1 MAEGS
6 SGPVS
11 PAPHKGTKVYYQN
24 AGWLN
29 RISFSWMNRVLARG
43 RANKLRLSD
52 LQLPKSLYAEKE
64 YNRFQVEWQKQVH
77 SGDPSL
83 VRALWN
89 CYAGEF
95 LRIAFIKLCWGALLL
110 FTAFFLVR
118 SLVAFV
124 GDKTLDDMTGY
135 GLSIG
140 FFFSCFLMSM
150 CQQQL
155 YHLGAMQGVRVRGAV
170 TTAVYRKALRTENV
184 AQQSSDVLNLITND
198 CYRLFEAC
206 TTIHFV
212 WSGPIEA
219 LTIIGL
225 LISLIGYWG
234 LVALG
239 VVAFLLPVQLYIG
252 KTVAQLRSENIQTTD
267 HRVHLM
273 HEILMNIKL
282 VKFYAWEESFM
293 KQVAGLRDEE
303 MKVLQKSA
311 FLKSINLM
319 MVFLLPPGI
328 AVLLF
333 SLYLAFATTDYKL
346 PTTLAFTTLSLFNTL
361 RFPLVVLPK
370 SIKGLA
376 EALAA
381 AARIQKF
388 LLLNE
393 CSRPGQA
400 VVSAVPSS
408 AQAIEME
415 VKDSTPPGVLSFEH
429 ADLGYLKAVPL
440 DEKEHKQDE
449 HKQSEH
455 NDEVVTVV
463 RNVHFHLTPGKTMAL
478 VGPVGSGKS
487 SILMA
492 ALGEARAVSGVVKC
506 GGRVAFV
513 PQFPWIQMGNVRDNI
528 LFGLPYD
535 EEKYRRIIHACALER
550 DLSIMPQGDM
560 TPVAERGTNL
570 SGGQRQRI
578 SIARAAYAE
587 SDVYLMDSP
596 LSAVDWHTAN
606 HIMYHCIKTLLR
618 GKTVVMVT
626 HQLSLLNEF
635 DLVGIV
641 LDGRIPYSGPF
652 NPRVMLEYF
661 PSFAAEMGAMDHGPE
676 ESLLYPGPSQSVA
689 PKNSKPDPDAAVAQ
703 EGLHSDIDT
712 ESESGDEPTLDDAG
726 QPEFTKEEM
735 HKVEQDMVM
744 QQRRETLQNSVEE
757 SHAKHQEEEVSRRSN
772 SIVDVEIKLDE
783 QGQAVPAQTKRSPSL
798 IAAPPAAP
806 PLPEPEAPPANMESM
821 LPPAATGDEEM
832 KAGADAIK
840 AWVAEGGTFLF
851 CLAVFIAVFTQV
863 TRIISDWWIRAWVAA
878 RYPIT
883 SKQYNY
889 IYIGMVFL
897 FGILLQIR
905 GMAFYKF
912 AIGAATSIHNS
923 MFSRVLRA
931 PISFFSVRPLGG
943 VLDAFSR
950 HQDVC
955 DEALPD
961 TSHLTKVYILQLST
975 TLILVMVV
983 LPVFTAIAVAL
994 FVFFFLL
1001 LWYYLATAA
1010 RLKQLV
1016 SQTSSPVLSHAAE
1029 SVDGIS
1035 VVRAFDAEARFAHQ
1049 SVVLVDAHHSAVFSL
1064 EELQGWLAHR
1074 LDFIASLLVFFTAI
1088 LCVTDRKNNLPADTG
1103 LAISNSLQA
1112 LVFFT
1117 WVVRGLADSASL
1129 FNSVQR
1135 IQNLRQSV
1143 HEEAATRIADQ
1154 KPSDNWPA
1162 RGEITFQNVTMRYL
1176 PWMEP
1181 ALKSVTFTIHHG
1193 EKIGIIGR
1201 TGSGKSSLIMALF
1214 RMAELDNGDMFIDG
1228 RDIRAMGLSDLRERL
1243 AIIPQEPVM
1252 FKGTI
1257 RSNLDPFNQH
1267 TDADLVRSLEI
1278 AKLESLVKK
1287 LEGGLD
1293 AIVEENGR
1301 NFSLGQKQLLC
1312 LSRAFL
1318 RKSTIL
1324 VLDEAT
1330 AAMDQET
1337 DHMMQTVVREQFA
1350 QCTVI
1355 TIAHRLHSIIDSDRI
1370 LGMSA
1375 GVLIEFDEPINL
1387 LQTPQSLFASLVD
1400 QAGDQREVLR
1410 SMAMDAARK
1419 KCERLGLPLPPILQ
1433 GHQ

>member
-635 DLVGIV
+635 DVVGVV
-641 LDGRIPYSGPF
+641 LEGRLAYCGPYSID
-652 NPRVMLEYF
+652 VMLEHF
-661 PSFAAEMGAMDHGPE
+661 PSFAAEL
-676 ESLLYPGPSQSVA
+676 ESVKQEDARLYPGPSQSMA
-689 PKNSKPDPDAAVAQ
+689 NKNSSPDPDTVAISHVDQ
-703 EGLHSDIDT
+703 IKIEPDSDSD
-712 ESESGDEPTLDDAG
+712 DEPDLVDEDGTP
-726 QPEFTKEEM
+726 PEITKADLA
-735 HKVEQDMVM
+735 KVEQQVLDQEMRIKLQDAELRVDEVKEEPAPLAGPRPSSSSIGA
-744 QQRRETLQNSVEE
+744 RRESENNVKRMDSAKSVRRESEAEVKRAASIKKQEMTTLN
-757 SHAKHQEEEVSRRSN
+757 
-772 SIVDVEIKLDE
+772 
-783 QGQAVPAQTKRSPSL
+783 
-798 IAAPPAAP
+798 AA
-806 PLPEPEAPPANMESM
+806 EHGSE
-821 LPPAATGDEEM
+821 EEM
-832 KAGADAIK
+832 KAGSK
-840 AWVAEGGTFLF
+840 AVLGWISEGGSAFFTFS
-851 CLAVFIAVFTQV
+851 CFIVVLTQV
-863 TRIISDWWIRAWVAA
+863 NRIMSDWWISAWTSA
-878 RYPIT
+878 RYPDL
-883 SKQYNY
+883 SSRQYNY
-889 IYIGMVFL
+889 IFIGLVLYFMCNLITRGLVFY
-897 FGILLQIR
+897 R
-905 GMAFYKF
+905 F
-912 AIGAATSIHNS
+912 ALGAATSIHNS
-923 MFSRVLRA
+923 MFARVVRA
-931 PISFFSVRPLGG
+931 PMSFFSVRPLGG

-950 HQDVC
+950 HQDTV

-961 TSHLTKVYILQLST
+961 TLHLTSIYGLILTT
-975 TLILVMVV
+975 TLILVAAVLPLYAIVIVV
-983 LPVFTAIAVAL
+983 LFGAFAV
-994 FVFFFLL
+994 LL
-1001 LWYYLATAA
+1001 AFYMTTAA

-1029 SVDGIS
+1029 SVDGIA
-1035 VVRAFDAEARFAHQ
+1035 VVRAFDAEARFARESIQ
-1049 SVVLVDAHHSAVFSL
+1049 LLDAHQTALFSL
-1064 EELQGWLAHR
+1064 EENQGWLAFR
-1074 LDFIASLLVFFTAI
+1074 LDFIASLLVFATAI
-1088 LCVTDRKNNLPADTG
+1088 LCVSDRTVPAASTG

-1117 WVVRGLADSASL
+1117 WVVRGLADTASL

-1135 IQNLRQSV
+1135 IQSTRDGV
-1143 HEEAATRIADQ
+1143 HEEAPARISQ
-1154 KPSDNWPA
+1154 YKPSADWPA
-1162 RGEITFQNVTMRYL
+1162 RGQIEFVNATMRYL
-1176 PWMEP
+1176 PWLDP
-1181 ALKSVTFTIHHG
+1181 ALKGVSFTIHHG
-1193 EKIGIIGR
+1193 EKIGIVGR

-1214 RMAELDNGDMFIDG
+1214 RMAELDSGDMFVDG
-1228 RDIRAMGLSDLRERL
+1228 RDIRVMGLSDLRERL

-1267 TDADLVRSLEI
+1267 TDADLVRSMEI
-1278 AKLESLVKK
+1278 AKLDGLLKK
-1287 LEGGLD
+1287 LDGGLD

-1337 DHMMQTVVREQFA
+1337 DHLVQSTVREVFHD
-1350 QCTVI
+1350 CTVI

-1370 LGMSA
+1370 MGMNA
-1375 GVLIEFDEPINL
+1375 GVLMEFDEPVKL
-1387 LQTPQSLFASLVD
+1387 LENPNTLFAQLVD
-1400 QAGDQREVLR
+1400 QAGDQRDVLR
-1410 SMAMDAARK
+1410 QLAYEHARK
-1419 KCERLGLPLPPILQ
+1419 K
-1433 GHQ
+1433 HS